1 MKRLEVLRQYR
12 SGKQAATPTTTTLSE
27 HHSFVPLIM
36 RSTFTILALASTF
49 VPSEARLR
57 VHNQE
62 LKRADYTINKTE
74 VLDYIKSFFLSRH
87 ENDKR
92 DVHECDYDN
101 YYQALES
108 YTSATPFCSAFLGLS
123 PTFPSSS
130 HPRCESF
137 SRMIWC
143 LSNEYSTVTSVFAT
157 ATIVTGQEVTTIA
170 AGGTVTVTE
179 TADASA
185 TVQKRDAQITAAPHA
200 DLYRHLLARQNSNF
214 TSPAA
219 NSSVASALSSAC
231 SCLNIPASET
241 TLTFT
246 TDAVVS
252 STHYGHMSIN

>member
-1 MKRLEVLRQYR
+1 MFTN
-12 SGKQAATPTTTTLSE
+12 ATTTTTIKLSKAILRRLRSVA
-27 HHSFVPLIM
+27 HS
-36 RSTFTILALASTF
+36 LASLQRF
-49 VPSEARLR
+49 RR
-57 VHNQE
+57 
-62 LKRADYTINKTE
+62 
-74 VLDYIKSFFLSRH
+74 RH
-87 ENDKR
+87 IHGGK
-92 DVHECDYDN
+92 
-101 YYQALES
+101 
-108 YTSATPFCSAFLGLS
+108 
-123 PTFPSSS
+123 
-130 HPRCESF
+130 SF

-157 ATIVTGQEVTTIA
+157 ATIVTGQEVATIA